1 MESYWNLF
9 LKNYKEYSYTM
20 NVCLCVQNNTWKRDK
35 YTMIFTVILFEL
47 NKFQFIQ
54 LFQFDQFV
62 KDIGL
67 CGIAAFIR
75 PVFLESQKIH
85 LTIWGNESLVV
96 LKGCLPHSRRKND
109 NENTPKPATSIDSH
123 GSWRRAEEFL
133 FIPMFFAFSCWKTRP
148 SLVT

>member
-20 NVCLCVQNNTWKRDK
+20 NVCLCVQNNTWKPDK
-35 YTMIFTVILFEL
+35 CTMIFTVIFFDL

-67 CGIAAFIR
+67 CGITAFIR
-75 PVFLESQKIH
+75 PVFLES
-85 LTIWGNESLVV
+85 
-96 LKGCLPHSRRKND
+96 
-109 NENTPKPATSIDSH
+109 
-123 GSWRRAEEFL
+123 
-133 FIPMFFAFSCWKTRP
+133 
-148 SLVT
+148 